1 MNQDLEPA
9 SERTSAG
16 TTRARLTAA
25 AADLFRRRGYDG
37 TGLSEIL
44 ALAGVPKGSL
54 YHHFPNG
61 KADLARAAAEWT
73 ADRLIEIIDASFEG
87 AADFRSGATTL
98 CHKLA
103 KLFDLTEGA
112 GVCPVAGLL
121 FDGPEEEAFRETAA
135 RLYDRLAAVVAGHAA
150 RLAHPDPEAA
160 AELLLVALDG
170 GWTMA
175 RARRDSGVLRRLPA
189 RLWP

>member
-1 MNQDLEPA
+1 MEHDAAAGPDPA
-9 SERTSAG
+9 RGGA
-16 TTRARLTAA
+16 TRARLTAA
-25 AADLFRRRGYDG
+25 AADLFRRQGYDG

-44 ALAGVPKGSL
+44 AAAGVPKGSL

-73 ADRLIEIIDASFEG
+73 ADRLIEIIDASFAG
-87 AADFRSGATTL
+87 AQDFRAGATTL

-103 KLFDLTEGA
+103 KLFDLTAGA
-112 GVCPVAGLL
+112 GTCPVAVLL
-121 FDGPEEEAFRETAA
+121 FDGPEEAAFRETAA
-135 RLYDRLAAVVAGHAA
+135 RLYDRLAAAVAGHAA
-150 RLAHPDPEAA
+150 RLGHPDPDAA

-170 GWTMA
+170 GWTLA
-175 RARRDSGVLRRLPA
+175 RARRDSGVLRRLPG